1 LPFARRSFAVACAF
15 GMASISATLLLGDE
29 SGYTLGEVQQV
40 KLAAIEAEWDTEQ
53 APASFTLFGLPN
65 QETMHTDAAIK
76 VPYLMGI
83 IATRSLDEP
92 VIGLKDLMA
101 RSEERIRNGMLAYG
115 LLEALRNGD
124 DSLQNIAQFETLK
137 EDLGY
142 GLLLKKYTDKVTDA
156 TESQIKQAAQDTI
169 PQVAPLFW
177 SFRIMVACGMA
188 MFAVIGLCFIQLCR
202 RKIGTQ
208 AWLLKAA
215 LFAIPLPWIASEA
228 GWFVAEF
235 GRQPWAIGEV
245 LPVNM
250 AVSNLSP
257 SDLWISLG
265 LVYLLYSAFL
275 VVEMY
280 LMVKFARRG
289 PSALHTGRYHFETQD
304 GHGSLSHV
312 HH

>member
-1 LPFARRSFAVACAF
+1 
-15 GMASISATLLLGDE
+15 
-29 SGYTLGEVQQV
+29 
-40 KLAAIEAEWDTEQ
+40 
-53 APASFTLFGLPN
+53 
-65 QETMHTDAAIK
+65 
-76 VPYLMGI
+76 
-83 IATRSLDEP
+83 
-92 VIGLKDLMA
+92 
-101 RSEERIRNGMLAYG
+101 
-115 LLEALRNGD
+115 
-124 DSLQNIAQFETLK
+124 
-137 EDLGY
+137 
-142 GLLLKKYTDKVTDA
+142 
-156 TESQIKQAAQDTI
+156 
-169 PQVAPLFW
+169 
-177 SFRIMVACGMA
+177 
-188 MFAVIGLCFIQLCR
+188 
-202 RKIGTQ
+202 
-208 AWLLKAA
+208 A

-289 PSALHTGRYHFETQD
+289 PSALYTGRYHFETQD